1 MFSSKDEHVK
11 KLEKGIENLEKKMNR
26 NFMRINDSLQTI
38 TDVITKMQ
46 EENKGLKND
55 RDFLIEKHKEIMRS
69 VETESRLVKEMKEKL
84 VEPARKELKEDVE
97 LFRTAVG
104 EAFSHGKKEELFD
117 MVMKSGKVKMRDA
130 ARKLNVHEM
139 QIETWAQDMEK
150 SGLIDVFEAGRD
162 TEIRKKSR

>member
-11 KLEKGIENLEKKMNR
+11 KLERGIENLEKKMNR

-46 EENKGLKND
+46 EENKGLKKD

-104 EAFSHGKKEELFD
+104 DQGVLF
-117 MVMKSGKVKMRDA
+117 GGFY
-130 ARKLNVHEM
+130 
-139 QIETWAQDMEK
+139 
-150 SGLIDVFEAGRD
+150 GL
-162 TEIRKKSR
+162 